1 LEIELKIMK
10 ESEREILRK
19 KINERERH
27 RIERMKLRELILG
40 GQDGLV
46 NVLGVVLAVASATN
60 DSKIIIISGL
70 AALFAESISMLA
82 VAYTSSKAANEVYES
97 ELKREKEEIEEVPE
111 LERQEIWDIFYEK
124 GLRGDILEKV
134 VNKITSDRKLWLDVM
149 MKDELKLFPAGRESP
164 IKDALIVGLAAI
176 IGSLF
181 PLIPFFLL
189 SVSSAMLWS
198 VVFSAFVLFI
208 GGAVKAKL
216 TVGKWWASGLE
227 LAFIGMLAAILGYV
241 IGAIVG
247 TVV

>member
-1 LEIELKIMK
+1 MK